1 MDAAA
6 MRLAPGTVDV
16 WWCDL
21 GGRSEDDHA
30 AWAGVASADERARAD
45 RFSFA
50 ADRRRFLARRGLL
63 RTLLAGYLR
72 KRPEDLRFA
81 CDEKGKPRLPGED
94 VRFNLSRAGDG
105 VLIGFTRGPDI
116 GVDVERVKD
125 GYTGE
130 EIAGKFFAPSETA
143 ALTALPESSRSEAFF
158 RVWTA
163 KEAYLKAR
171 GDGLAYPLDAFAVTV
186 DSGEPARLRWHRDG
200 AEAGR
205 WWLLPLT
212 PSAGFVA
219 TVAVEGGIPELAL
232 REVAES

>member
-1 MDAAA
+1 MSATWP
-6 MRLAPGTVDV
+6 LSPGTVDV

-21 GGRSEDDHA
+21 AARSEGDHA
-30 AWAGVASADERARAD
+30 AWAELASADERARAD
-45 RFSFA
+45 RFAFA
-50 ADRRRFLARRGLL
+50 DERRRFLSRRGLL
-63 RTLLAGYLR
+63 RTLLSGYLG
-72 KRPEDLRFA
+72 KSPKDLRFA
-81 CDEKGKPRLPGED
+81 CDDKGKPRVPDGD
-94 VRFNLSRAGDG
+94 VRFNLSRTGEG

-116 GVDVERVKD
+116 GVDVERVQD
-125 GYTGE
+125 GYMGE

-171 GDGLAYPLDAFAVTV
+171 GDGLAFPLDAFAVPV
-186 DSGEPARLRWHRDG
+186 DAGEPARLRWHRQ
-200 AEAGR
+200 ASEAGR

-219 TVAVEGGIPELAL
+219 TVAVEGAVPELAL
-232 REVAES
+232 REVAGS

>member
-1 MDAAA
+1 MSTT
-6 MRLAPGTVDV
+6 RPLPPGTVEV

-21 GGRSEDDHA
+21 ASRPESDHA
-30 AWAGVASADERARAD
+30 AWEGVTSPDERARAD
-45 RFSFA
+45 RFAFA
-50 ADRRRFLARRGLL
+50 GDRRRFLSRRGLL
-63 RTLLAGYLR
+63 RMLLAGYLG
-72 KRPEDLRFA
+72 KSPESLRFA
-81 CDEKGKPRLPGED
+81 CDEKGKPRVPDGD
-94 VRFNLSRAGDG
+94 VRFNLSRTGEG

-116 GVDVERVKD
+116 GVDVERVKG
-125 GYTGE
+125 GYMGE

-186 DSGEPARLRWHRDG
+186 DAGEPARLRWHREES
-200 AEAGR
+200 EARR

-232 REVAES
+232 REVAGS

>member
-1 MDAAA
+1 MEAAA
-6 MRLAPGTVDV
+6 MPLALCTLDV

-21 GGRSEDDHA
+21 GSRSENDHE
-30 AWAGVASADERARAD
+30 AWAEATCAEERARAD
-45 RFSFA
+45 RFSFS
-50 ADRRRFLARRGLL
+50 ADRRRFLSRSGLL
-63 RTLLAGYLR
+63 RTLLGGYLGR
-72 KRPEDLRFA
+72 SPGDLRFA
-81 CDEKGKPRLPGED
+81 CDEKGKPRLTDGG
-94 VRFNLSRAGDG
+94 VQFNLSRTGDG
-105 VLIGFTRGPDI
+105 VLVGFSRGPDI

-171 GDGLAYPLDAFAVTV
+171 GDGLAFPLDAFAVTV
-186 DSGEPARLRWHRDG
+186 DAGEPARLRWHREES
-200 AEAGR
+200 EARR

-212 PSAGFVA
+212 PAPGFVA
-219 TVAVEGGIPELAL
+219 TVAVEGGIPELSL
-232 REVAES
+232 REVARS